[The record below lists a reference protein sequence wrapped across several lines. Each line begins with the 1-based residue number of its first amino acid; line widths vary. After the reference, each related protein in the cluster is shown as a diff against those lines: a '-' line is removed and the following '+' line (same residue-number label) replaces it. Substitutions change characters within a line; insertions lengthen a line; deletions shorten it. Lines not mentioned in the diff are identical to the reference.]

1 MMLVGTVY
9 ATCSSPISRSNFS
22 ANSILTSSDLNTQF
36 NTVYNHSNDLSGTCI
51 TDATLTNDKFA
62 TGAIAN
68 STVTSKSA
76 AYTITTSDQINLGN
90 ASGGAFTYTLPT
102 ASGNSGLRLVIKK
115 TDSSENAITIDGNGS
130 ETIDGDTTLLLNAEN
145 DFVEIISD
153 GSNWQVIDNGL
164 KDRIETKILG
174 SDQTSAADIISFTGL
189 TVGKIYELSGQVNYA
204 PFDGQDPGVKYF
216 SASSGS
222 GTQYGSTNQSL
233 SGVSSNKKTSAVSLT
248 FVATSTALY
257 IYKYTSLKVIYGD
270 GTKDETFFTIKE
282 NNGGGGIA
290 ETTDF

>member
-9 ATCSSPISRSNFS
+9 ATCSSPISRSNFG

-115 TDSSENAITIDGNGS
+115 TDSSENAITINGNGS
-130 ETIDGDTTLLLNAEN
+130 ETIDGDTTLLLNSEN
-145 DFVEIISD
+145 DFVEIVSD
-153 GSNWQVIDNGL
+153 GSNWAIIDNGI
-164 KDRIETKILG
+164 KNRSETKLLTADVTAQTDL
-174 SDQTSAADIISFTGL
+174 SDLTFTGL
-189 TVGKIYELSGQVNYA
+189 TVGKIYHVTGQMRGN
-204 PFDGQDPGVKYF
+204 FTDGQDVGVKFF
-216 SASSGS
+216 SAASGS
-222 GTQYGSTNQSL
+222 GTQYGFTFGDTG
-233 SGVSSNKKTSAVSLT
+233 GVTVNDLTRAVSLK

-257 IYKYTSLKVIYGD
+257 VYKQNANKIFYGNS
-270 GTKDETFFTIKE
+270 TKNESFLTITELNDEV
-282 NNGGGGIA
+282 